1 MATKRI
7 LIIDDNPDEVATLAL
22 LLSDS
27 GHRVEY
33 ATNALYAFDLA
44 RSFNPQYVLLDIG
57 MPYMDGYEA
66 AAKLKRRFHDAHIF
80 AITGRC
86 GPLERQR
93 SLAAGFEEHLEKPVD
108 VATIER
114 LIAAY
119 GDPS

>member
-1 MATKRI
+1 MQSLGCQVDFVSNGEEAVNAWSRGKYDLI
-7 LIIDDNPDEVATLAL
+7 LMDCN
-22 LLSDS
+22 
-27 GHRVEY
+27 
-33 ATNALYAFDLA
+33 
-44 RSFNPQYVLLDIG
+44 
-57 MPYMDGYEA
+57 MPTMDGYEA
-66 AAKLKRRFHDAHIF
+66 AAKLKRRFHEAHIF

-119 GDPS
+119 GDAS

>member
-1 MATKRI
+1 MTKHHVDAELVRK
-7 LIIDDNPDEVATLAL
+7 LAAL
-22 LLSDS
+22 LDETGLTEL
-27 GHRVEY
+27 EY

-44 RSFNPQYVLLDIG
+44 RNFNPQYVLLDIG

-66 AAKLKRRFHDAHIF
+66 AAKLKRRFHEAHIF

-119 GDPS
+119 GDAS